1 MSHNLF
7 ADEKGAA
14 DFLPDTTIPPP
25 PPPSPEPVDEADPS
39 DFGLDTPMPSEEAVE
54 EVSQEMFKPAKLL
67 DSVDAKD
74 WRAKNGRKAP
84 GQRGKDKTPRKKPEL
99 TEKRKA
105 ALAKARAAS
114 SAKAKAVREAKA
126 AAANKKI
133 PDKQEIKMEVVELEE
148 PKETK
153 GKVVVIDET
162 TVNTPV
168 PKALPPSPP
177 SPPKL
182 KRANSVREVEAPA
195 PTPRERTYSIAE
207 FNQFKELFGGR
218 SSVQS
223 PVAQPRPSQPAQPIP
238 IPQKRQPVRAGQRRQ
253 ANLPNLNPQTAPKAK
268 NPWDDMFI

>member
-7 ADEKGAA
+7 ADEKGAE

-25 PPPSPEPVDEADPS
+25 PPPSPEPKDEADPS

-54 EVSQEMFKPAKLL
+54 EVSQEMFKPAKKLL
-67 DSVDAKD
+67 DDVDAKD

-126 AAANKKI
+126 AASAKKI
-133 PDKQEIKMEVVELEE
+133 PDKKEIQMEVVEIAE

-162 TVNTPV
+162 TIDTPV
-168 PKALPPSPP
+168 PKEEPVAPP
-177 SPPKL
+177 SPPKI
-182 KRANSVREVEAPA
+182 KRQNSVREVAAPQ
-195 PTPRERTYSIAE
+195 PRERTYSIAE
-207 FNQFKELFGGR
+207 INQFRELFGGR

-223 PVAQPRPSQPAQPIP
+223 PVAEPKPRPPPSQPIP

-253 ANLPNLNPQTAPKAK
+253 PNLPNLNPQSAPKPK